1 MSELEK
7 SSQKNGSDINLR
19 HFIYL
24 DRTRLT
30 SYSSQL
36 SDGIIQLRRL
46 TENRGTRLVDNPSER
61 VRESFRETATDGEVK
76 LGLAAGKK
84 TNKRNSK
91 TTLKESGVTS
101 TDEYSQSFSED
112 KTDYDNTYITFEKQL
127 IESGAL
133 SEIIEGTVLEKYTPL
148 IKTSGV
154 SRFFDWDSIVK
165 VFNSTCDFSNVINQ
179 INPGDNNLTSQIEVF
194 RFLMEVVNT
203 FSIGPITLHT
213 HVGQLSL
220 LASLNPEH
228 LCITRDQLRA
238 IYVMPGDVEITLVG
252 FTPKRTLQP
261 TAFPGVAGTVDMAEI
276 WQSLVGQVD
285 LVIDPIAVYAEPH
298 LKL

>member
-1 MSELEK
+1 
-7 SSQKNGSDINLR
+7 
-19 HFIYL
+19 
-24 DRTRLT
+24 
-30 SYSSQL
+30 
-36 SDGIIQLRRL
+36 
-46 TENRGTRLVDNPSER
+46 
-61 VRESFRETATDGEVK
+61 VRESFRETTTDGEVK
-76 LGLAAGKK
+76 IGFAAGKK
-84 TNKRNSK
+84 TNKRNTK
-91 TTLKESGVTS
+91 TAVKESGTTL
-101 TDEYSQSFSED
+101 TDEYSQSFSQD
-112 KTDYDNTYITFEKQL
+112 KTDYDNAYITFENQL

-133 SEIIEGTVLEKYTPL
+133 SELTEGTVVEKYTPL
-148 IKTSGV
+148 IKSRGV

-165 VFNSTCDFSNVINQ
+165 VFNSTCDFSNAINQ
-179 INPGDNNLTSQIEVF
+179 INAMNQDANNFTGQIEAF
-194 RFLMEVVNT
+194 RLLIEVVNT

-213 HVGQLSL
+213 HIGQLSL

-261 TAFPGVAGTVDMAEI
+261 TAFPGLAGTVDMAEL

>member
-46 TENRGTRLVDNPSER
+46 TENRGNRFVDNPSER
-61 VRESFRETATDGEVK
+61 VRESFRETTTDGEVK
-76 LGLAAGKK
+76 LGFAAGKK

-91 TTLKESGVTS
+91 TTIKESGVTS
-101 TDEYSQSFSED
+101 TDEYLQSFSED

-127 IESGAL
+127 MESGAL
-133 SEIIEGTVLEKYTPL
+133 SEISEGTVLERYTPL

-154 SRFFDWDSIVK
+154 SRFFDWESIVK
-165 VFNSTCDFSNVINQ
+165 VFNSTCDFNNVINQ

-220 LASLNPEH
+220 LSSLNPEH

-261 TAFPGVAGTVDMAEI
+261 TAFPGVAGTVDMAEL

>member
-7 SSQKNGSDINLR
+7 SSPKNGSDINLR

-46 TENRGTRLVDNPSER
+46 TENRGNRLVDNPSER

-91 TTLKESGVTS
+91 TTLKDSGVTS

-133 SEIIEGTVLEKYTPL
+133 SEISEGTVLERYTPL

-154 SRFFDWDSIVK
+154 SRFFDWESLVK

-179 INPGDNNLTSQIEVF
+179 INPDDNNLTSQIEVF

-261 TAFPGVAGTVDMAEI
+261 TAFPGVAGTVDMAEL

>member
-1 MSELEK
+1 
-7 SSQKNGSDINLR
+7 
-19 HFIYL
+19 
-24 DRTRLT
+24 
-30 SYSSQL
+30 
-36 SDGIIQLRRL
+36 
-46 TENRGTRLVDNPSER
+46 
-61 VRESFRETATDGEVK
+61 
-76 LGLAAGKK
+76 
-84 TNKRNSK
+84 
-91 TTLKESGVTS
+91 
-101 TDEYSQSFSED
+101 
-112 KTDYDNTYITFEKQL
+112 
-127 IESGAL
+127 
-133 SEIIEGTVLEKYTPL
+133 
-148 IKTSGV
+148 
-154 SRFFDWDSIVK
+154 
-165 VFNSTCDFSNVINQ
+165 
-179 INPGDNNLTSQIEVF
+179 
-194 RFLMEVVNT
+194 MEVVNT

-261 TAFPGVAGTVDMAEI
+261 TAFPGVAGTVDMAEL